1 MTVKVTQVTAQAMV
15 QSPDADTDVWVS
27 NVWVEVLADAPPP
40 LGPNFSN
47 VAFSHDVYGDVDI
60 SFEKGDRGAF
70 DVHLSGS
77 LHASDI
83 AANAPTRHNPLPG
96 ASGNA
101 PVSDG
106 SKYVSQAVSL
116 ASHTH
121 NIITLGSKEGNLEVA
136 TSPLRVY
143 NRYGA
148 TRTILEV
155 YVAVNTAP
163 TGSSARIDILKDG
176 VSIFA
181 LDGDKPTIADAGNT
195 ASSTTFDDDQWLA
208 GEYLQIEIET
218 IGSTT
223 PGADLTV
230 HIVTS

>member
-1 MTVKVTQVTAQAMV
+1 MTVKVTHVSAQALV
-15 QSPDADTDVWVS
+15 IPPDADTEVWVS
-27 NVWVEVLADAPPP
+27 NVWVEILSDAPPP
-40 LGPNFSN
+40 EGPTFSN
-47 VAFSHDVYGDVDI
+47 VAFSHDVYDDTDI

-70 DVHLSGS
+70 DIHQNEA

-83 AANAPTRHNPLPG
+83 ATSAPTRHNPLPG
-96 ASGNA
+96 TAGNI

-106 SKYVSQAVSL
+106 SKWVATPIS
-116 ASHTH
+116 SHTH
-121 NIITLGSKEGNLEVA
+121 PIMSLGTKEGDLEVA
-136 TSPLRVY
+136 TSPIRIY
-143 NRYGA
+143 NRYGV
-148 TRTILEV
+148 TRTIDEV
-155 YVAVNTAP
+155 YVSVNTAP
-163 TGSSARIDILKDG
+163 TGSSVRIDVLKDG

-208 GEYLQIEIET
+208 DEYLQIEIET